1 MTVYYEFYRILF
13 FVVQKIY
20 RIYSSS
26 LLAIY
31 FYSLFFFHTASAAL
45 STMFN
50 LLKRM
55 NARTIIHLI
64 CISCIKFN
72 FIYCICESENRLL
85 MLSNLFYRYFLLSL
99 SAYTKQSLE
108 FKTVELSIGI
118 S

>member
-20 RIYSSS
+20 RIYSIS

-31 FYSLFFFHTASAAL
+31 FYSLFFFHTVSAVL

-50 LLKRM
+50 VLTRM

-72 FIYCICESENRLL
+72 FIYCICKSANRLL
-85 MLSNLFYRYFLLSL
+85 MLCNLFYRYFFVVS
-99 SAYTKQSLE
+99 
-108 FKTVELSIGI
+108 FFNRELDIFDI
-118 S
+118 